1 MQLFINETSLHGQ
14 YSEQAHFFNS
24 LKIFLS
30 SIKRISEIKNEKKIF
45 KSDHFFYY
53 TGIEGTFFE
62 STIRNNPALNQTF
75 VQNLQLLNP
84 KSWQK
89 DQVHDN
95 SCSYEYDNENFVTT
109 SVAEISERALVAQN
123 FYGFLLNFS
132 ESKFGN
138 EPSLNILKNKADSI
152 EIDAVVTPEEIE
164 SWLIN
169 RGFINPG
176 EIYDESSRIAPADF
190 QTVLKDDAIF
200 EKTTYPRNNGR
211 IVHRRKGTN
220 ELWVVD
226 SAIKYAGAKAHI
238 EVFDENS
245 RKHLGTSLYNQ
256 INLDNRFKVDNR
268 TIDLG

>member
-14 YSEQAHFFNS
+14 YNEQAHFFNS

-30 SIKRISEIKNEKKIF
+30 SIKRISEIKNEKNIF

-62 STIRNNPALNQTF
+62 STIKNNPALNQTF

-95 SCSYEYDNENFVTT
+95 SCSYEYDNEDFVTT

-211 IVHRRKGTN
+211 IVYRRKGTN

-226 SAIKYAGAKAHI
+226 SAIKHAGAKAHI
-238 EVFDENS
+238 EVFDETTQ
-245 RKHLGTSLYNQ
+245 KHMGTSLYNQ
-256 INLDNRFKVDNR
+256 INIDDNFKVPKR
-268 TIDLG
+268 TINLG

>member
-14 YSEQAHFFNS
+14 FNEQIHFFNS
-24 LKIFLS
+24 LKVFMS
-30 SIKRISEIKNEKKIF
+30 SLKRIIEIKNEKETL

-53 TGIEGTFFE
+53 TGIEGSFFD
-62 STIRNNPALNQTF
+62 SVIKSNPPLNRIF
-75 VQNLQLLNP
+75 SENLDKLSP

-89 DQVHDN
+89 DQIHDN
-95 SCSYEYDNENFVTT
+95 SCSYEYNDENFVTT

-169 RGFINPG
+169 RGIINPG
-176 EIYDESSRIAPADF
+176 EIYDETSRIAPADF

-226 SAIKYAGAKAHI
+226 SAIKHAGAKAHI

-245 RKHLGTSLYNQ
+245 KKHLGTSLYNQ
-256 INLDNRFKVDNR
+256 INLDDKFKVDNR